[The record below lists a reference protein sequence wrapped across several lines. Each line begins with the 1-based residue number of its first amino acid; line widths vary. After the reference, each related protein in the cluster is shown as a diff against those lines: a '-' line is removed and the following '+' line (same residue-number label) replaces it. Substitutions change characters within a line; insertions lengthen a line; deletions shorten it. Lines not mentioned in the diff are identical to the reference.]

1 VKTPDKKADPKKQ
14 KKQLIALGVLAAAF
28 VAVMLVQFGGS
39 EPKPEAA
46 ALAVAPDSAQTVVSA
61 AMAAAAATAATPAA
75 PATAAVAS
83 TEPAKDNAVL
93 SEPAAGGM
101 TRSPFSNFWSA
112 PSPRSTAAVPDV
124 AAPTV
129 TLNATMP
136 SAKGGMAVI
145 DGQLHFVGDMISSW
159 QLVEVRERAIVLRG
173 PSANSQIVVDMPVL
187 SGKLALPVSA
197 R

>member
-1 VKTPDKKADPKKQ
+1 VKTPEKKSDPKKQ
-14 KKQLIALGVLAAAF
+14 KKQLMVLGGLAAAF

-39 EPKPEAA
+39 EPEPAA
-46 ALAVAPDSAQTVVSA
+46 AAVAPPPDSAQSVMSA
-61 AMAAAAATAATPAA
+61 AVAEAAATAATPAG
-75 PATAAVAS
+75 TAAAPVAS
-83 TEPAKDNAVL
+83 GEPAKDNAVL

-112 PSPRSTAAVPDV
+112 PSTRSSTAVPDV
-124 AAPTV
+124 SAPTV

-136 SAKGGMAVI
+136 SAEGGMAVI

-173 PSANSQIVVDMPVL
+173 PNNASQLVVDMPVL
-187 SGKLALPVSA
+187 NGQRSLPVSA